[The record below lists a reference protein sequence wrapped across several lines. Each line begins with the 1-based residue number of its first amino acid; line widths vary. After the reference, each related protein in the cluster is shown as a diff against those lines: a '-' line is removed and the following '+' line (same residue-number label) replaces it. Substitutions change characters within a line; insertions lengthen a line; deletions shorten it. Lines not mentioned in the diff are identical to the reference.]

1 MCTFEIAKQRSFEM
15 TQDRQ
20 PVIAILPV
28 RFENSR
34 ANSAETDRIALSS
47 PLSLQYKCP
56 ERIHLGLTNV

>member
-1 MCTFEIAKQRSFEM
+1 M

-28 RFENSR
+28 RFENPHGALRSL

-56 ERIHLGLTNV
+56 VRIHLDLTNVYGH